1 MIDYS
6 VLMTV
11 FKNDVP
17 EYFVESVSSMLNQTV
32 KTNDFVLVCD
42 GPITEEL
49 ELAIKTVFE
58 GYESILNLL
67 RLPENVGLGKA
78 LHIGLP
84 LCKNEWVARMDDD
97 DISHLNR
104 CEVELRYIES
114 HPGLSIVGSYVNEF
128 DNNPNRPLRTKR
140 VPIEEKEIL
149 QFSKRRNPFNHSSLM
164 IKKND
169 ILKAGNYS
177 IMRTN
182 QDVDTWVRVL
192 NKGFKGAN
200 IPQSLVDFRFDKNTY
215 KRRKDWDNIKL
226 LIDVWKRFWK
236 QGYCSMFDYCYVFSV
251 QIIMYLIPYK
261 LLQWAYDHL
270 R

>member
-58 GYESILNLL
+58 GYESILNLV

-84 LCKNEWVARMDDD
+84 L
-97 DISHLNR
+97 S
-104 CEVELRYIES
+104 
-114 HPGLSIVGSYVNEF
+114 
-128 DNNPNRPLRTKR
+128 
-140 VPIEEKEIL
+140 EKERIVE
-149 QFSKRRNPFNHSSLM
+149 R
-164 IKKND
+164 IKFVKMNG
-169 ILKAGNYS
+169 L
-177 IMRTN
+177 
-182 QDVDTWVRVL
+182 
-192 NKGFKGAN
+192 
-200 IPQSLVDFRFDKNTY
+200 LVWMMMT
-215 KRRKDWDNIKL
+215 
-226 LIDVWKRFWK
+226 
-236 QGYCSMFDYCYVFSV
+236 
-251 QIIMYLIPYK
+251 YLI
-261 LLQWAYDHL
+261 
-270 R
+270 